1 MKGYVRLPKDLF
13 SLSLDSKEVKVY
25 AVLRALSF
33 AGKRSCVK
41 ISISALS
48 RHTGLSEEGVKR
60 AVASLDSKGVVLR
73 SKTYYDGRRRSN
85 RYRVMWQGDM
95 SRGYV
100 ALDLSL
106 VRRFRGDKFL
116 VYLALCSHANRY
128 GAAYVSER
136 ALAAE
141 TGLSRNTVR
150 RYTAE
155 LETECALEKY
165 ARFYKKHKET
175 RARRCFAYIINDV
188 SDIITVLAAEASK
201 AVKRA
206 REYVYRYIP
215 TDLFISVFALRIERT
230 VPPFVPP

>member
-13 SLSLDSKEVKVY
+13 SLSLDSKEIKVY
-25 AVLRALSF
+25 AILSALKF
-33 AGKRSCVK
+33 AGKRSYVK
-41 ISISALS
+41 ISISALA

-60 AVASLDSKGVVLR
+60 AVAALDAKGVVLR
-73 SKTYYDGRRRSN
+73 SKTYYDGKRHSN
-85 RYRVMWQGDM
+85 RYRVLWEGDV

-116 VYLALCSHANRY
+116 VYLALCGHANRY
-128 GAAYVSER
+128 GAAYISER

-155 LETECALEKY
+155 LEAENAIEKY

-175 RARRCFAYIINDV
+175 RARRCFAYLIGDV
-188 SDIITVLAAEASK
+188 DEIITPVPVEAVSK
-201 AVKRA
+201 KVE
-206 REYVYRYIP
+206 EYSYYYIP

-230 VPPFVPP
+230 IPPFVPP